1 MVEQKRRLPI
11 HVVDEAYSE
20 SKSVT
25 ESTIPNPIKVREIE
39 KKSVVTPPPPA
50 TQKEPAVAAPVAT
63 PKPTPVA
70 TPKPTPVAVSKPTTP
85 KPAPVLK
92 FTCPRTNFEFERDW
106 KTYKG
111 RGDDILYQYFQVSYK
126 YMYTSYPK

>member
-25 ESTIPNPIKVREIE
+25 EPTLSNPINVQEI
-39 KKSVVTPPPPA
+39 KNKLVVTPPPP
-50 TQKEPAVAAPVAT
+50 TQKEPAPVAPVAT
-63 PKPTPVA
+63 LKPTTPVA
-70 TPKPTPVAVSKPTTP
+70 TTPNATPVAKMP
-85 KPAPVLK
+85 KPAPIIK
-92 FTCPRTNFEFERDW
+92 FNCPRTNFEFERDW

-111 RGDDILYQYFQVSYK
+111 RGDDVLYQYFQVK
-126 YMYTSYPK
+126 YINTYVRRMQK